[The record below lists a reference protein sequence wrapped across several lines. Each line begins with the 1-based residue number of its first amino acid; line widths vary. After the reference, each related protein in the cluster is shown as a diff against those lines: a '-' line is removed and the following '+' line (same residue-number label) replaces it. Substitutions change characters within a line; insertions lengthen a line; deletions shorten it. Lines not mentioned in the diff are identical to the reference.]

1 MLLNLS
7 PLPASLLILLS
18 SSLVSAQFN
27 IFDQFFGG
35 HHQQHQ
41 QQQARGVDWYK
52 QHYDA
57 GPTPPPIRILTL

>member
-1 MLLNLS
+1 MLRNLS
-7 PLPASLLILLS
+7 LSLSLVILLI

-35 HHQQHQ
+35 HHQQQQ
-41 QQQARGVDWYK
+41 QQQARGVEWYK

-57 GPTPPPIRILTL
+57 GPTLLLAMS